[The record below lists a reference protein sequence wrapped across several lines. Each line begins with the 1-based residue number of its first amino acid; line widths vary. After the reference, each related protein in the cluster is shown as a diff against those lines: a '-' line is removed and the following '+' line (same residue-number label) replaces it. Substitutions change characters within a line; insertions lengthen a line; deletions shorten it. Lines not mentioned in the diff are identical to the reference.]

1 MLVDRNK
8 IPKHIAFIMD
18 GNGRWAQERGLP
30 RIAGHRAGAIR
41 VKEIVKTA
49 GELGVEVVTFFTFS
63 SENWNRPEK
72 EVNMLMHFI
81 NVFLDKEIKNMIKKN
96 VRFMRIGQDDPLPE
110 YLRAKLKEAEEKT
123 MNNTGLVMVLALNY
137 GARREI
143 TEAVK
148 KIVNS
153 VIKGK
158 FNIDNLDEN
167 ILSQHLYTSGLP
179 DPDFLIRTSGEMRL
193 SNFLLWQLSY
203 AELYFPKVYWP
214 DFGRE
219 EFEKAIKVYHAR
231 ERKFGSIN
239 MNKEN
244 G

>member
-1 MLVDRNK
+1 MIDKNK

-18 GNGRWAQERGLP
+18 GNGRWAQKRGLP
-30 RIAGHRAGAIR
+30 RIAGHRAGANR
-41 VKEIVKTA
+41 VKEIVKSA
-49 GELGVEVVTFFTFS
+49 GELGIEVVTFFTFS
-63 SENWNRPEK
+63 SENWNRPQK
-72 EVNMLMHFI
+72 EVNMLMR
-81 NVFLDKEIKNMIKKN
+81 FLNDYLNKEIENLIKKN
-96 VRFMRIGQDDPLPE
+96 VKFMRIGQDDPLPK
-110 YLRAKLKEAEEKT
+110 YLQAKIKEAEEKT
-123 MNNTGLVMVLALNY
+123 RNNTGLIMVLALNY

-153 VIKGK
+153 VIKGE
-158 FNIDNLDEN
+158 FNIDNLDES
-167 ILSQHLYTSGLP
+167 ILSRYLYTSGLP

-203 AELYFPKVYWP
+203 AELYFSKAYWP

-219 EFEKAIKVYHAR
+219 EFEKAIKVYHGR
-231 ERKFGSIN
+231 ERKFGGIN
-239 MNKEN
+239 IDEEN

>member
-1 MLVDRNK
+1 MDRNK

-30 RIAGHRAGAIR
+30 RIAGHRAGANR

-63 SENWNRPEK
+63 SENWNRPQK
-72 EVNMLMHFI
+72 EINMLMRFV

-110 YLRAKLKEAEEKT
+110 YLQVKIKEAEAKT
-123 MNNTGLVMVLALNY
+123 MNNTGLIMVLALNY

-167 ILSQHLYTSGLP
+167 IFSQYLYTSGLP

-219 EFEKAIKVYHAR
+219 EFEKAIKVYHDR

-239 MNKEN
+239 MNKKN

>member
-30 RIAGHRAGAIR
+30 RIAGHRAGANR

-63 SENWNRPEK
+63 SENWNRPQK
-72 EVNMLMHFI
+72 EVNMLMRFV
-81 NVFLDKEIKNMIKKN
+81 NVFLNKEIKNMIKKN
-96 VRFMRIGQDDPLPE
+96 VRFMRIGQDDPLPK
-110 YLRAKLKEAEEKT
+110 YLQVKIKEAEEKT
-123 MNNTGLVMVLALNY
+123 MNNTGLIMVLALNY

-167 ILSQHLYTSGLP
+167 ILGQYLYTSGLP

-203 AELYFPKVYWP
+203 AELYFSKVYWP

-219 EFEKAIKVYHAR
+219 ELEKAIKVYHGR

-239 MNKEN
+239 INEEN